1 MNERV
6 LTPIIESGDFASQVC
21 LVQKWT
27 EESGPPVVVEG
38 LRGSSRALFLSKL
51 IKIQKRPVVI
61 FTADQN
67 RGEILLDDLK
77 YFFRHEKIKCQPCF
91 FPAWELLPYELLSPL
106 NEISGERLN
115 ILNRLRTGDPLILVV
130 PLEAGLQTV
139 MPRSVL
145 EKLILPVNIKMSLE
159 REFLEACLS
168 DNGFTR
174 SPLVENRGE
183 FSVRGDIVDFFQPG
197 GVNPVR
203 IEFFGD
209 EVESIREFDVLSQ
222 VSIDQLEAVNI
233 LPVRELCLSE
243 IEKKHGVEA
252 IKNFAEKNGCDRLAL
267 KELLEKT
274 QHLGVFSGMEY
285 LAPFFYS
292 TRESLFDYLH
302 PDSLV
307 VLDERDQLQAKSE
320 QFQNLIDTEYHSVR
334 ENGDVAASPEELYLA
349 MDEFNDYVSKFKG
362 CVVLNTLKTSDE
374 EADRTLGLEVKPIPS
389 LAGKFDTFSEQALK
403 WQEDENRVVVVAP
416 TKGQVRRIHELL
428 HDWGLEI
435 DVDLGRISEGFQL
448 IACNQVFIAEHEIFG
463 RTHKHRHRRKPRSQ
477 VFLRG
482 LKDLKEGDF
491 LVHIDYGIGL
501 YQRTRELQTGVGGG
515 EFLEILY
522 ADDEKLY
529 LPMEGLGLVQKYV
542 GSKETPPPLSKMGGA
557 AWKRQKKKVKEAI
570 QEMAEDLL
578 KLYASRELTKGHAY
592 SHNTILM
599 REFADAFEYEET
611 EDQLKAIEDV
621 EADLEKDKPTDRLIC
636 GDVGYGK
643 TEVAM
648 RAAFKVVL
656 DKKQVAVLVPTT
668 ILAQQ
673 HVQTFRE
680 RFHEYP
686 VNIDMVNRFRTPREQ
701 KETLAE
707 LKKGNVDIIIGTHRL
722 LSKDVKFASLG
733 LIIIDEEQRFG
744 VKHKEKLKKLR
755 NSVDILT
762 LTATPI
768 PRTLH
773 FSLMGVRDL
782 SIIETPP
789 VDRLAVKTFIRKF
802 DEKVIREAIMREV
815 DRSGQVF
822 FVHNKIHSIH
832 SIAAMIRRV
841 VPGVKIDIA
850 HGQLPEH
857 QLERVMKKFMDKEV
871 DLLLC
876 TSIIESGLD
885 IPSANTIIIN
895 RADQFG
901 LAQLYQLRGRV
912 GRYKH
917 QAYAYLLIPGT
928 GGLKDEARKRLS
940 AIEEMSEL
948 GAGFQ
953 LSARDMEIRGVG
965 NMLGHNQSGHI
976 ASVGFDLYCKL
987 VEDMVKDIR
996 GKKSDPRIE
1005 TELDLMVKG
1014 FIPKDYV
1021 PDLNQRLDFYRR
1033 IQVAS
1038 EYEEGLA
1045 VASELEDRYGPHPEA
1060 VEKLLALLKIRMLC
1074 QKIHISKIEL
1084 KHNDVY
1090 LHLLPST
1097 AINPEILT
1105 SLFDE
1110 RLSMQSE
1117 YKIKIR
1123 LDRKGWKTDLKLV
1136 ANYLQRLAN
1145 SLLPVEIDNE

>member
-1 MNERV
+1 MNES
-6 LTPIIESGDFASQVC
+6 TTIIESGDFSFQ
-21 LVQKWT
+21 LDQVQKWT
-27 EESGPPVVVEG
+27 EESGHPVAVEG
-38 LRGSSRALFLSKL
+38 LRGSSRAFFLSKL
-51 IKIQKRPVVI
+51 IKLKNRSVII
-61 FTADQN
+61 FTADQTQA
-67 RGEILLDDLK
+67 EILQDDLK
-77 YFFRHEKIKCQPCF
+77 YFFHYEKIKRSLYF
-91 FPAWELLPYELLSPL
+91 FPAWELLPYEQLSPL
-106 NEISGERLN
+106 NEISGERLD
-115 ILNRLRTGDPLILVV
+115 ILNRLRNGEPLILIV
-130 PLEAGLQTV
+130 PLEAGLQRV
-139 MPRSVL
+139 MPRAVL
-145 EKLILPVNIKMSLE
+145 EKLVFPVNCKMSLE

-183 FSVRGDIVDFFQPG
+183 FSARGDIVDLFQPG
-197 GVNPVR
+197 SRNPIR

-222 VSIDQLEAVNI
+222 VSTNELDSVNI
-233 LPVRELCLSE
+233 LPVRELSLNE
-243 IEKKHGVEA
+243 GEKKQGIEA
-252 IKNFAEKNGCDRLAL
+252 INNFAEKNTCDRLAL
-267 KELLEKT
+267 KELLEKIE
-274 QHLGVFSGMEY
+274 HLGVFSGMEY
-285 LAPFFYS
+285 LAPFFNPAQ
-292 TRESLFDYLH
+292 ESLFDYLDR
-302 PDSLV
+302 DSLV
-307 VLDERDQLQAKSE
+307 VLTDEDQLQDKSE
-320 QFQNLIDTEYHSVR
+320 QFQNLIETEYDTVLG
-334 ENGDVAASPEELYLA
+334 NGDIAAAPEELYLM
-349 MDEFNDYVSKFKG
+349 MDEFKKNVSEFKG
-362 CVVLNTLKTSDE
+362 CIALNTLKVSDE
-374 EADRTLGLEVKPIPS
+374 ESGRTIGLEVKHIPP
-389 LAGKFDTFSEQALK
+389 LVGKFEDFSAQVLR
-403 WQEDENRVVVVAP
+403 WQEEENRVVVVAP

-428 HDWGLEI
+428 HEWGLEI

-448 IACNQVFIAEHEIFG
+448 KSFNQIFIAEHEIFG

-477 VFLRG
+477 PFQRG
-482 LKDLKEGDF
+482 LKDLKDGDF

-501 YQRTRELQTGVGGG
+501 YQGTRELQTGVGGG
-515 EFLEILY
+515 EFLEIIY

-529 LPMEGLGLVQKYV
+529 LPMEALGLVQKYV
-542 GSKETPPPLSKMGGA
+542 GSTETPPPLSKMGGA
-557 AWKRQKKKVKEAI
+557 AWKRQKKKVSEAI
-570 QEMAEDLL
+570 EEMAGDLL
-578 KLYASRELTKGHAY
+578 KLYASRELASGHSY
-592 SHNTILM
+592 SHNTLLM

-611 EDQLKAIEDV
+611 DDQLKAIEDV
-621 EADLEKDKPTDRLIC
+621 EADLEKDTPTDRLIC

-673 HVQTFRE
+673 HLHTFRE
-680 RFHEYP
+680 RFREYP
-686 VNIDMVNRFRTPREQ
+686 VKIDMVNRFRTPSEQ
-701 KETLAE
+701 KETLAQ
-707 LKKGNVDIIIGTHRL
+707 LKKSNVDIIIGTHRL
-722 LSKDVKFASLG
+722 LSKDVEFAALG
-733 LIIIDEEQRFG
+733 LIIVDEEQRFG

-755 NSVDILT
+755 NAVDILT

-782 SIIETPP
+782 SVIETPP

-802 DEKVIREAIMREV
+802 DEKVIREAIMREI
-815 DRSGQVF
+815 DRGGQVF
-822 FVHNKIHSIH
+822 FVHNKIRSIH
-832 SIAAMIRRV
+832 SIAEMIRRV
-841 VPGVKIDIA
+841 APGVKIDVA

-857 QLERVMKKFMDKEV
+857 QLEKVMKKFMDKEI
-871 DLLLC
+871 DLLLS

-928 GGLKDEARKRLS
+928 GGLSVEARKRLC
-940 AIEEMSEL
+940 AIEELSEL

-976 ASVGFDLYCKL
+976 SSIGFDLYCKL

-996 GKKSDPRIE
+996 GEKIDSRIE
-1005 TELDLMVKG
+1005 TELNLMVKG

-1038 EYEEGLA
+1038 DNDEGLA
-1045 VASELEDRYGPHPEA
+1045 IASELVDRYGPHPEPVA
-1060 VEKLLALLKIRMLC
+1060 KLLALLEIRIYC
-1074 QKIHISKIEL
+1074 KQIHISKIEV
-1084 KHNDVY
+1084 KQNEAH

-1097 AINPEILT
+1097 SINPKNLT
-1105 SLFDE
+1105 PMFDE
-1110 RLSMQSE
+1110 RLSIMSE
-1117 YKIKIR
+1117 YKINIL
-1123 LDRKGWKTDLKLV
+1123 LDRKGWKTDLKLIGT
-1136 ANYLQRLAN
+1136 YLQKLAN
-1145 SLLPVEIDNE
+1145 SLKSVEVEG

>member
-1 MNERV
+1 MNES
-6 LTPIIESGDFASQVC
+6 TTIIESGDFSFQ
-21 LVQKWT
+21 LDQVQKWT
-27 EESGPPVVVEG
+27 EESGHPVAVEG
-38 LRGSSRALFLSKL
+38 LRGSSRAFFLSKL
-51 IKIQKRPVVI
+51 IKLKNRSVII
-61 FTADQN
+61 FTADQTQA
-67 RGEILLDDLK
+67 EILQDDLK
-77 YFFRHEKIKCQPCF
+77 YFFHYEKIKRPLYF
-91 FPAWELLPYELLSPL
+91 FPAWELLPYEQLSPL
-106 NEISGERLN
+106 NEISGERLD
-115 ILNRLRTGDPLILVV
+115 ILNRLRNGEPLILIV
-130 PLEAGLQTV
+130 PLEAGLQRV
-139 MPRSVL
+139 MPRAVL
-145 EKLILPVNIKMSLE
+145 EKLVFPVNCKMSLE

-183 FSVRGDIVDFFQPG
+183 FSARGDIVDLFQPG
-197 GVNPVR
+197 SRNPIR

-222 VSIDQLEAVNI
+222 VSTNELDSVNI
-233 LPVRELCLSE
+233 LPVRELSLNE
-243 IEKKHGVEA
+243 GEKKQGIEA
-252 IKNFAEKNGCDRLAL
+252 INNFAEKNTCDRLAL
-267 KELLEKT
+267 KELLEKIE
-274 QHLGVFSGMEY
+274 HLGVFSGMEY
-285 LAPFFYS
+285 LAPFFNPAQ
-292 TRESLFDYLH
+292 ESLFDYLDR
-302 PDSLV
+302 DSLV
-307 VLDERDQLQAKSE
+307 VLTDEDQLQDKSE
-320 QFQNLIDTEYHSVR
+320 QFQNLIETEYDTVLG
-334 ENGDVAASPEELYLA
+334 NGDIAAAPEELYLM
-349 MDEFNDYVSKFKG
+349 MDEFKKNVSEFKG
-362 CVVLNTLKTSDE
+362 CIALNTLKVSDE
-374 EADRTLGLEVKPIPS
+374 ESGRTIGLEVKHIPP
-389 LAGKFDTFSEQALK
+389 LVGKFEDFSAQVLR
-403 WQEDENRVVVVAP
+403 WQEEKNRVVVVAP

-428 HDWGLEI
+428 HEWGLEI

-448 IACNQVFIAEHEIFG
+448 KSFNQVFIAEHEIFG

-477 VFLRG
+477 PFQRG
-482 LKDLKEGDF
+482 LKDLKDGDF

-501 YQRTRELQTGVGGG
+501 YQGTRELQTGVGGG
-515 EFLEILY
+515 EFLEIIY

-529 LPMEGLGLVQKYV
+529 LPMEALGLVQKYV
-542 GSKETPPPLSKMGGA
+542 GSTETPPPLSKMGGA
-557 AWKRQKKKVKEAI
+557 AWKRQKKKVSEAI
-570 QEMAEDLL
+570 EEMAGDLL
-578 KLYASRELTKGHAY
+578 KLYASRELASGHSY
-592 SHNTILM
+592 SHNTLLM

-611 EDQLKAIEDV
+611 DDQLKAIEDV
-621 EADLEKDKPTDRLIC
+621 EADLEKDTPTDRLIC

-673 HVQTFRE
+673 HLHTFRE
-680 RFHEYP
+680 RFREYP
-686 VNIDMVNRFRTPREQ
+686 VKIDMVNRFRTPSEQ
-701 KETLAE
+701 KETLAQ
-707 LKKGNVDIIIGTHRL
+707 LKKSNVDIIIGTHRL
-722 LSKDVKFASLG
+722 LSKDVEFAALG
-733 LIIIDEEQRFG
+733 LIIVDEEQRFG

-755 NSVDILT
+755 NAVDILT

-782 SIIETPP
+782 SVIETPP

-802 DEKVIREAIMREV
+802 DEKVIREAIMREI
-815 DRSGQVF
+815 DRGGQVF
-822 FVHNKIHSIH
+822 FVHNKIRSIH
-832 SIAAMIRRV
+832 SIAEMIRRV
-841 VPGVKIDIA
+841 APGVKIDVA

-857 QLERVMKKFMDKEV
+857 QLEKVMKKFMDKEI
-871 DLLLC
+871 DLLLS

-928 GGLKDEARKRLS
+928 GGLSVEARKRLC
-940 AIEEMSEL
+940 AIEELSEL

-976 ASVGFDLYCKL
+976 SSIGFDLYCKL

-996 GKKSDPRIE
+996 GEKIDSRIE
-1005 TELDLMVKG
+1005 TELNLMVKG

-1038 EYEEGLA
+1038 DNDEGLA
-1045 VASELEDRYGPHPEA
+1045 IASELVDRYGPHPEPVA
-1060 VEKLLALLKIRMLC
+1060 KLLALLEIRIYC
-1074 QKIHISKIEL
+1074 KQIHISKIEV
-1084 KHNDVY
+1084 KQNEAH

-1097 AINPEILT
+1097 SINPENLT
-1105 SLFDE
+1105 PMFDE
-1110 RLSMQSE
+1110 RLSIMSE
-1117 YKIKIR
+1117 YKINIL
-1123 LDRKGWKTDLKLV
+1123 LDRKGWKTDLKLIGT
-1136 ANYLQRLAN
+1136 YLQKLAN
-1145 SLLPVEIDNE
+1145 SLKSVEVEG

>member
-1 MNERV
+1 MTV
-6 LTPIIESGDFASQVC
+6 IDPIIESGDFSDQARLIHQ
-21 LVQKWT
+21 WT
-27 EESGPPVVVEG
+27 EEEGRPVVVEG
-38 LRGSSRALFLSKL
+38 LRGSSRAFFLSKL

-67 RGEILLDDLK
+67 RGETLLEDLK
-77 YFFRHEKIKCQPCF
+77 YFFRLEKIKKEPCF
-91 FPAWELLPYELLSPL
+91 FPAWELLPYEPLSPL
-106 NEISGERLN
+106 NEISGERLD
-115 ILNRLRTGDPLILVV
+115 ILNRLRNGEPLVLVV
-130 PLEAGLQTV
+130 PMEAGLQKV
-139 MPRSVL
+139 MPRLVL
-145 EKLILPVNIKMSLE
+145 EKLILLVTRSMSLE

-168 DNGFTR
+168 ENGFTR
-174 SPLVENRGE
+174 SPLVESRGE

-197 GVNPVR
+197 ATNPVR

-209 EVESIREFDVLSQ
+209 EVESIREFDALSQ
-222 VSIDQLEAVNI
+222 VSFNEMEAVNI
-233 LPVRELCLSE
+233 LPVRELCLNE
-243 IEKKHGVEA
+243 IEKAKGIENL
-252 IKNFAEKNGCDRLAL
+252 KDFAEKNACDRLAF
-267 KELLEKT
+267 KELLEKIE
-274 QHLGVFSGMEY
+274 HLGVFAGMEY
-285 LAPFFYS
+285 LAPFFYD
-292 TRESLFDYLH
+292 TCESLFDYLH

-307 VLDERDQLQAKSE
+307 VLEEEDHLQVKSE
-320 QFQNLIDTEYHSVR
+320 QFQNLIDTEYHSVT
-334 ENGDVAASPEELYLA
+334 ENGDVAAPPEELYLA
-349 MDEFNDYVSKFKG
+349 MDELGKCVSSFKG
-362 CVVLNTLKTSDE
+362 CVTLNALKVSGE
-374 EADRTLGLEVKPIPS
+374 VDRALALEIKPIPA
-389 LAGKFDTFSEQALK
+389 LAGMFEAFTEHVLQLQKDGNK
-403 WQEDENRVVVVAP
+403 VVVVAP

-428 HDWGLEI
+428 YDWGLEI

-448 IACNQVFIAEHEIFG
+448 ISSRQVFIAEHEIFG
-463 RTHKHRHRRKPRSQ
+463 ITHKHRHRKKPKSQ
-477 VFLRG
+477 AFQRG

-501 YQRTRELQTGVGGG
+501 YQRTKELQTGVGGG

-529 LPMEGLGLVQKYV
+529 LPMEALGLVQKFV
-542 GSKETPPPLSKMGGA
+542 GSTETPPPLSKMGGA

-570 QEMAEDLL
+570 QEMAGDLL
-578 KLYASRELTKGHAY
+578 KLYASRELTKGHSF
-592 SHNTILM
+592 SHNTLLM

-611 EDQLKAIEDV
+611 EDQLKAIEEV
-621 EADLEKDKPTDRLIC
+621 EEDLEKDKPTDRLIC

-673 HVQTFRE
+673 HLQTFRE

-701 KETLAE
+701 KETLAQ

-722 LSKDVKFASLG
+722 LSKDVEFASLG
-733 LIIIDEEQRFG
+733 LMVIDEEQRFG

-755 NSVDILT
+755 NAVDILT

-782 SIIETPP
+782 SVIETPP

-802 DEKVIREAIMREV
+802 DEKVIREAIMREI
-815 DRSGQVF
+815 DRGGQVF
-822 FVHNKIHSIH
+822 FVHNKIRSIH
-832 SIAAMIRRV
+832 SIGEMIRKA
-841 VPGVKIDIA
+841 VPGLKLAIA

-857 QLERVMKKFMDKEV
+857 QLEGVMKKFMDKEI

-917 QAYAYLLIPGT
+917 QAYAYMLIPGT

-996 GKKSDPRIE
+996 GKKSEPRIE
-1005 TELDLMVKG
+1005 TELDLRVKG

-1021 PDLNQRLDFYRR
+1021 SDLNQRLDFYRR
-1033 IQVAS
+1033 IQVVS
-1038 EYEEGLA
+1038 EQEEA
-1045 VASELEDRYGPHPEA
+1045 MVVASELADRYGPHPEPVA
-1060 VEKLLALLKIRMLC
+1060 KLLVLLEIRILC
-1074 QKIHISKIEL
+1074 QKIHISKAEL

-1097 AINPEILT
+1097 PVNPQLLT

-1110 RLSMQSE
+1110 RLSMESE
-1117 YKIKIR
+1117 YKLKIR
-1123 LDRKGWKTDLKLV
+1123 LERKGWKTDLKLV
-1136 ANYLQRLAN
+1136 GNYLQMLAN
-1145 SLLPVEIDNE
+1145 SLHSVKEEIQSD

>member
-1 MNERV
+1 MTV
-6 LTPIIESGDFASQVC
+6 KDPIIKSEEFSTQAH
-21 LVQKWT
+21 LIHKWT
-27 EESGPPVVVEG
+27 EESGCPVIAEG

-61 FTADQN
+61 FTSDQD
-67 RGEILLDDLK
+67 RGETLLEDLK
-77 YFFRHEKIKCQPCF
+77 YFFRHEKIKCEPCF
-91 FPAWELLPYELLSPL
+91 FPAWELLPYEPLSPL
-106 NEISGERLN
+106 NEISGERLE
-115 ILNRLRTGDPLILVV
+115 ILNRLRIGESLVLVV
-130 PLEAGLQTV
+130 PLEAGLQKV

-145 EKLILPVNIKMSLE
+145 EKLIFPISRKTSLE
-159 REFLEACLS
+159 REFLEASLS
-168 DNGFTR
+168 ENGFIR

-197 GVNPVR
+197 GMNPVR

-222 VSIDQLEAVNI
+222 VSINELEGVNI

-243 IEKKHGVEA
+243 IEKKQGVEA
-252 IKNFAEKNGCDRLAL
+252 LIEFAENNDCDRLAL
-267 KELLEKT
+267 KELMEKIE
-274 QHLGVFSGMEY
+274 HLGVFSGMEY

-292 TRESLFDYLH
+292 SLESLFEYLH
-302 PDSLV
+302 SDSLV
-307 VLDERDQLQAKSE
+307 VLEEEDHLKVKSE
-320 QFQNLIDTEYHSVR
+320 QFQSLIDTEYGSTMDK
-334 ENGDVAASPEELYLA
+334 GDIAASPEDLYLS
-349 MDEFNDYVSKFKG
+349 MEEFKSCVSRFKG
-362 CVVLNTLKTSDE
+362 SIALNTLKVSGDHE
-374 EADRTLGLEVKPIPS
+374 DRALTLNVKPIPP
-389 LAGKFDTFSEQALK
+389 LAGMFEAFSEQVIK
-403 WQEDENRVVVVAP
+403 WQGDGNKVVVVAP

-428 HDWGLEI
+428 YDWGLEI

-448 IACNQVFIAEHEIFG
+448 GSSHQVFIAEHEIFG
-463 RTHKHRHRRKPRSQ
+463 ITHKHRHRRKPRSQ
-477 VFLRG
+477 TFQRG

-501 YQRTRELQTGVGGG
+501 YLRTKELQTGVGGG

-529 LPMEGLGLVQKYV
+529 LPMEALGLVQKFV
-542 GSKETPPPLSKMGGA
+542 GSSESPPPLSKMGGA
-557 AWKRQKKKVKEAI
+557 AWKRQKKKVKAAI

-578 KLYASRELTKGHAY
+578 KLYASRELTKGHSF

-611 EDQLKAIEDV
+611 EDQLKAIEEV
-621 EADLEKDKPTDRLIC
+621 EEDLEKDKPTDRLIC

-673 HVQTFRE
+673 HLQTFRE

-701 KETLAE
+701 KETLAQ

-722 LSKDVKFASLG
+722 LSKDVEFASLG
-733 LIIIDEEQRFG
+733 LIVIDEEQRFG

-782 SIIETPP
+782 SVIETPP

-802 DEKVIREAIMREV
+802 DEKVIREAIMREI
-815 DRSGQVF
+815 DRGGQVF

-832 SIAAMIRRV
+832 SIGELIRKA
-841 VPGVKIDIA
+841 VPGIKTGIA

-857 QLERVMKKFMDKEV
+857 QLENVMKKFMDKEI

-996 GKKSDPRIE
+996 GKKIDTGIE
-1005 TELDLMVKG
+1005 TELNLMVKG

-1038 EYEEGLA
+1038 NHAESLE
-1045 VASELEDRYGPHPEA
+1045 VAGEMADRYGPHPEPVA
-1060 VEKLLALLKIRMLC
+1060 KLLALLEIRIFC
-1074 QKIHISKIEL
+1074 QKIHISKVEL
-1084 KHNDVY
+1084 KQNEVT
-1090 LHLLPST
+1090 LNLLPST
-1097 AINPEILT
+1097 TINPQKLA

-1117 YKIKIR
+1117 YKIEIR
-1123 LDRKGWKTDLKLV
+1123 LDRKGWKADLKLV
-1136 ANYLQRLAN
+1136 SNYLQMLVN
-1145 SLLPVEIDNE
+1145 SLQLAEKDIDSD

>member
-106 NEISGERLN
+106 NEISGERLD

-145 EKLILPVNIKMSLE
+145 DKLILPVNIKMSLE

-243 IEKKHGVEA
+243 IKKKHGVKA

-815 DRSGQVF
+815 DRGGQVF

-1045 VASELEDRYGPHPEA
+1045 VSSELEDRYGPHPEA

>member
-1 MNERV
+1 MNEGP
-6 LTPIIESGDFASQVC
+6 PIIETEDFLFQVN
-21 LVQKWT
+21 QIRQWT
-27 EESGPPVVVEG
+27 EEAGSHVVVEG
-38 LRGSSRALFLSKL
+38 LRGSSWGFFLSQL
-51 IKIQKRPVVI
+51 IQFNNRTIVV
-61 FTADQN
+61 FTADQTQ
-67 RGEILLDDLK
+67 GEILLEDLK
-77 YFFRHEKIKCQPCF
+77 YFLGYEKVRRSLHF
-91 FPAWELLPYELLSPL
+91 FPSWELLPYEQLSPL
-106 NEISGERLN
+106 NEITGERLD
-115 ILNRLRTGDPLILVV
+115 ILNRLRNGEPLILVV
-130 PLEAGLQTV
+130 PLEAVLQKV
-139 MPRSVL
+139 MPREVL
-145 EKLILPVNIKMSLE
+145 EKLVFPVQCKMSLE
-159 REFLEACLS
+159 REVLEVCLS
-168 DNGFTR
+168 DNGFIR

-197 GVNPVR
+197 RKNPVR

-222 VSIDQLEAVNI
+222 VSTNDLDKISI
-233 LPVRELCLSE
+233 LPVRELCLNE
-243 IEKKHGVEA
+243 VETKNGLNA
-252 IKNFAEKNGCDRLAL
+252 INEFAEKNECDRLAV
-267 KELLEKT
+267 KELREKI
-274 QHLGVFSGMEY
+274 QHLGMFSGIEF

-292 TRESLFDYLH
+292 NCESLFDYL
-302 PDSLV
+302 PGDSLV
-307 VLDERDQLQAKSE
+307 VFADEDRLQEKSDQ
-320 QFQNLIDTEYHSVR
+320 FRNLIKAQYDAVID
-334 ENGDVAASPEELYLA
+334 NGEIAAAPGDLFLS
-349 MDEFNDYVSKFKG
+349 MDEFNSYSGKFKG
-362 CVVLNTLKTSDE
+362 CVVMNTLKTADE
-374 EADRTLGLEVKPIPS
+374 EMGQTISLQVKHIPS
-389 LAGKFDTFSEQALK
+389 LVGNFDAFSEQVLK
-403 WQEDENRVVVVAP
+403 WQEEENKVVVVAP

-428 HDWGLEI
+428 HEWGLEI

-448 IACNQVFIAEHEIFG
+448 KNFKQIFIAEHEIFG
-463 RTHKHRHRRKPRSQ
+463 KTHKHRYRRKARSQ
-477 VFLRG
+477 TFQRG

-501 YQRTRELQTGVGGG
+501 YQGTRELQTGVGGG

-529 LPMEGLGLVQKYV
+529 LPMEALGLVQKYV
-542 GSKETPPPLSKMGGA
+542 GSSETSPPLSKMGGV
-557 AWKRQKKKVKEAI
+557 AWKRQKKKVRDAI
-570 QEMAEDLL
+570 EEMATDLL
-578 KLYASRELTKGHAY
+578 KLYASRKLAAGHSY
-592 SHNTILM
+592 SHNTLLI

-621 EADLEKDKPTDRLIC
+621 EADLEKDKPADRLIC

-656 DKKQVAVLVPTT
+656 DKRQVAVLVPTT

-673 HVQTFRE
+673 HLLTFRE
-680 RFHEYP
+680 RFREYP
-686 VNIDMVNRFRTPREQ
+686 VSIDIVNRFRTPSEQ
-701 KETLAE
+701 KETLTQ

-722 LSKDVKFASLG
+722 LSKDVEFASLG
-733 LIIIDEEQRFG
+733 LIVIDEEQRFG

-789 VDRLAVKTFIRKF
+789 VDRLAVKTFVRKF
-802 DEKVIREAIMREV
+802 DEKVIREAIMREI
-815 DRSGQVF
+815 DRGGQVF
-822 FVHNKIHSIH
+822 FVHNKIRSIH
-832 SIAAMIRRV
+832 SIAEMIRRV

-857 QLERVMKKFMDKEV
+857 RLERVMKKFMDKEIDV
-871 DLLLC
+871 LLS
-876 TSIIESGLD
+876 TSIVESGLD

-928 GGLKDEARKRLS
+928 AGLSDEARKRLS
-940 AIEEMSEL
+940 AIEELSEL

-965 NMLGHNQSGHI
+965 NMLGHKQSGNI
-976 ASVGFDLYCKL
+976 ASIGFDLYCKL

-996 GKKSDPRIE
+996 GEKIESRVE

-1038 EYEEGLA
+1038 EQEESLSIS
-1045 VASELEDRYGPHPEA
+1045 SELVDRYGQHPEPVA
-1060 VEKLLALLKIRMLC
+1060 KLLALLEIRIYC
-1074 QKIHISKIEL
+1074 QQIHVSKVEL
-1084 KHNDVY
+1084 KQDQAR

-1097 AINPEILT
+1097 PINPEKLT

-1110 RLSMQSE
+1110 RLSINSE
-1117 YKIKIR
+1117 YKISIR
-1123 LDRKGWKTDLKLV
+1123 VDRKGWKSDLKLIGS
-1136 ANYLQRLAN
+1136 YLKKLTS
-1145 SLLPVEIDNE
+1145 SLQPVKEKNQC

>member
-1 MNERV
+1 MNDRV
-6 LTPIIESGDFASQVC
+6 IAPINDARDFTSQAS
-21 LVQKWT
+21 LVNKWID
-27 EESGPPVVVEG
+27 EHPVTVEG
-38 LRGSSRALFLSKL
+38 LRGSSRAYFLSKL
-51 IKIQKRPVVI
+51 IKVAKCPVVI

-67 RGEILLDDLK
+67 RGEILQDDLSY
-77 YFFRHEKIKCQPCF
+77 YFRYEKIKAKPCF
-91 FPAWELLPYELLSPL
+91 FPAWELLPYEPLSPL
-106 NEISGERLN
+106 NEISGERLD
-115 ILNRLRTGDPLILVV
+115 ILNRLRMGNPLVLIV
-130 PLEAGLQTV
+130 PLEAGLQNV

-145 EKLILPVNIKMSLE
+145 EKLILEVNKGMSLE

-168 DNGFTR
+168 ENGFTR
-174 SPLVENRGE
+174 MPLVGNRGE

-197 GVNPVR
+197 GANPIR
-203 IEFFGD
+203 IEFFGE
-209 EVESIREFDVLSQ
+209 EVESIREFDLLSQ
-222 VSIDQLEAVNI
+222 VSINNLDKVNI
-233 LPVRELCLSE
+233 LPVRELCLTE
-243 IEKKHGVEA
+243 NEKLQGIEA
-252 IKNFAEKNGCDRLAL
+252 IKDFADKNGCDRMVA
-267 KELLEKT
+267 KEILEKIE
-274 QHLGVFSGMEY
+274 HLEVFSGMEF
-285 LAPFFYS
+285 LAPFFHA
-292 TRESLFDYLH
+292 TRESIFDYLS
-302 PDSLV
+302 PDTLV
-307 VLDERDQLQAKSE
+307 VVEEEELLQEKSE
-320 QFQNLIDTEYHSVR
+320 QFQDLIDAEYLTVI
-334 ENGDVAASPEELYLA
+334 ENGGIAASPGDLYLS
-349 MDEFNDYVSKFKG
+349 MEGFNKYISGFKKN
-362 CVVLNTLKTSDE
+362 VVLNTLKVSGDM
-374 EADRTLGLEVKPIPS
+374 DGHSIGLDVKPIPS
-389 LAGKFDTFSEQALK
+389 MAGKFETFSEQALK
-403 WQEDENRVVVVAP
+403 WREGENKVVVVAP

-428 HDWGLEI
+428 YDWGLEI

-448 IACNQVFIAEHEIFG
+448 VSSNQVFIAEHEIFG
-463 RTHKHRHRRKPRSQ
+463 LTHKHRHRKKPKSQ
-477 VFLRG
+477 AFQRG
-482 LKDLKEGDF
+482 LKDLKEGDY
-491 LVHIDYGIGL
+491 LVHIDYGVGL
-501 YQRTRELQTGVGGG
+501 YLRTKELQTGGG

-529 LPMEGLGLVQKYV
+529 LPMEALGLVQKYV
-542 GSKETPPPLSKMGGA
+542 GASEVPPTLNKMGGV
-557 AWKRQKKKVKEAI
+557 AWKRQTKKVKAAI
-570 QEMAEDLL
+570 QEMAADLL
-578 KLYASRELTKGHAY
+578 KLYASRELTKGHSF

-599 REFADAFEYEET
+599 QEFADAFEYEET
-611 EDQLKAIEDV
+611 EDQLKAIEEV

-648 RAAFKVVL
+648 RGAFKVVL
-656 DKKQVAVLVPTT
+656 DKKQVAILVPTT

-673 HVQTFRE
+673 HLQTFRE

-686 VNIDMVNRFRTPREQ
+686 VNIDMVNRFRTAKEQ
-701 KETLAE
+701 KETLAQ
-707 LKKGNVDIIIGTHRL
+707 LKQGNVDIIIGTHRL
-722 LSKDVKFASLG
+722 LSKDVEFASLG
-733 LIIIDEEQRFG
+733 LIVVDEEQRFG

-782 SIIETPP
+782 SVIETPP

-815 DRSGQVF
+815 DRGGQVF
-822 FVHNKIHSIH
+822 FVHNKIQSIH
-832 SIAAMIRRV
+832 SIGAMILKM
-841 VPGVKIDIA
+841 VPGLKIDIA

-895 RADQFG
+895 RADHFG
-901 LAQLYQLRGRV
+901 LSQLYQLRGRV

-996 GKKSDPRIE
+996 GKKTSSTIE
-1005 TELDLMVKG
+1005 TELNLLVKG

-1033 IQVAS
+1033 IQLTSDHS
-1038 EYEEGLA
+1038 ESLA
-1045 VASELEDRYGPHPEA
+1045 IGSEMADRYGKYPEPVA
-1060 VEKLLALLKIRMLC
+1060 KLLALLEIRILC
-1074 QKIHISKIEL
+1074 QKIHISKAEL
-1084 KHNDVY
+1084 KVNDVY
-1090 LHLLPST
+1090 LHLLPTT
-1097 AINPEILT
+1097 AINPAVLT

-1117 YKIKIR
+1117 YKIRLR
-1123 LDRKGWKTDLKLV
+1123 LDRKGWQSDLKIV
-1136 ANYLQRLAN
+1136 AKYLQILAN
-1145 SLLPVEIDNE
+1145 SLPLVEEEVPSE